1 MAAFHDE
8 WYHMSTKKAAVLK
21 DQYESQ
27 LIFEKEK
34 LETLKARKAR
44 IIRQLDRDISK
55 LEEDIASTETVIESL
70 DAIYFKDSVHLEGD
84 E

>member
-1 MAAFHDE
+1 MDALHDE
-8 WYHMSTKKAAVLK
+8 WYYMGTEKAAVLK

-34 LETLKARKAR
+34 LEMLKARKAR

-55 LEEDIASTETVIESL
+55 LEEDIASTESVIESL
-70 DAIYFKDSVHLEGD
+70 DAIYFKDSVHLEGG

>member
-1 MAAFHDE
+1 MDAE
-8 WYHMSTKKAAVLK
+8 KAAVLK

-34 LETLKARKAR
+34 LEMLKARKTR
-44 IIRQLDRDISK
+44 IIRRLDRDISK
-55 LEEDIASTETVIESL
+55 LEEDIASTESVIESL
-70 DAIYFKDSVHLEGD
+70 DTIYFKDSVYLEGD